1 MKLIEPI
8 RKLLSKAYLASA
20 WTIAIIVLLCIPGT
34 MLPNEQSFSIP
45 DFDKFVHVTLFGG
58 FVCLWCFYFSSKKYS
73 IKKLMILFFLSFLF
87 SNALGIGLEF
97 VQKCCIPFRDYSQGD
112 IIADMIG
119 ASLGYGICNIFLIVE
134 KNAQ

>member
-1 MKLIEPI
+1 VKLIETI
-8 RKLLSKAYLASA
+8 KKLLSQVYLASA
-20 WTIAIIVLLCIPGT
+20 WTIAIIILLCIPGT
-34 MLPNEQSFSIP
+34 MLPNEQGFSIP
-45 DFDKFVHVTLFGG
+45 DFDKFVHATLFGG
-58 FVCLWCFYFSSKKYS
+58 LVFLWCFYFSSKKYPT
-73 IKKLMILFFLSFLF
+73 KKLIILFFLSFLF
-87 SNALGIGLEF
+87 SNVLGIGLEF